1 MRICGRCHPRDAAQ
15 PTGSAMTPINLPYHW
30 PFPVVIANGKA
41 NRVVLPAAPPPTKP
55 APVEEAP
62 F

>member
-1 MRICGRCHPRDAAQ
+1 
-15 PTGSAMTPINLPYHW
+15 MTPINLPYHW